1 MSFTVT
7 ILGSASAKPT
17 PGRHPSAQVV
27 NLHEQHY
34 LVDAGEGTQQ
44 QLFRYG
50 INPLRLR
57 AVFLSHLHGDH
68 CFGLFPLLSTLG
80 LYGRRT
86 PLPVYAPA
94 PFGEI
99 LACHL
104 RYFDSEL
111 PYAVE
116 WHEVDTTC
124 HRPLLENR
132 SLEVWSIPLRHRV
145 PTCGYLFREK
155 EPPLNVD
162 KFKITKYGLSIAQI
176 TAAKRGEAVRP
187 LQGAVVRLPVGHGL
201 LGQGG
206 GAGRRRRPALPRGDL
221 RCRRAEDRP
230 RAGTLHDG
238 RSRTGSPPRRGRT
251 ARDRPLLVALQGAR
265 SAARRGADALP
276 RKRSGRGGAHLHDR
290 KTTFQMLTKA
300 DIRLVRSLADKRAR
314 TDEGLFVAEGGKLI
328 GELRASTLRIRRIYA
343 LDGVF
348 AGEDVTTVSPKEM
361 ERLSLLK
368 TPSDSLALVE
378 IPRRRLDPA
387 KLRRSL
393 VLALDDVQNPGN
405 LGTIVRL
412 ADWFGIG
419 DVVCSEA
426 TADCFNPKVVQ
437 ATMGA
442 ILRVR
447 VHYCD
452 LEAYLAAER
461 AAGTPIY
468 GTFLEGDDIY
478 RTQLS
483 PTGIVLMGNEGRG
496 VTPACAA
503 QVTRKLF
510 IPPYP
515 AERHATESLNVAMAT
530 GIVCA
535 EFRRQASAGR

>member
-1 MSFTVT
+1 
-7 ILGSASAKPT
+7 
-17 PGRHPSAQVV
+17 
-27 NLHEQHY
+27 
-34 LVDAGEGTQQ
+34 
-44 QLFRYG
+44 
-50 INPLRLR
+50 
-57 AVFLSHLHGDH
+57 
-68 CFGLFPLLSTLG
+68 
-80 LYGRRT
+80 
-86 PLPVYAPA
+86 
-94 PFGEI
+94 
-99 LACHL
+99 
-104 RYFDSEL
+104 
-111 PYAVE
+111 
-116 WHEVDTTC
+116 
-124 HRPLLENR
+124 
-132 SLEVWSIPLRHRV
+132 
-145 PTCGYLFREK
+145 
-155 EPPLNVD
+155 
-162 KFKITKYGLSIAQI
+162 
-176 TAAKRGEAVRP
+176 
-187 LQGAVVRLPVGHGL
+187 
-201 LGQGG
+201 
-206 GAGRRRRPALPRGDL
+206 
-221 RCRRAEDRP
+221 
-230 RAGTLHDG
+230 
-238 RSRTGSPPRRGRT
+238 
-251 ARDRPLLVALQGAR
+251 
-265 SAARRGADALP
+265 
-276 RKRSGRGGAHLHDR
+276 
-290 KTTFQMLTKA
+290 MLTKA

-530 GIVCA
+530 GLVCA
-535 EFRRQASAGR
+535 EFRRQARAGREGGRRPDRGGRERSDLRSAAHCRFVRIVVRATVRPSRHRKNRARLFYPADSPPAPQKKSRHTGRTKPKSERPNSKKRTPRARRDRPPWARNTPHHKPESHPRRNIRPLRSTTNTTLPFLRHSMQPLRLVPTFD